1 METYQLGRS
10 RHNPARNPCDPL
22 LERTFAFTCFFLSCN
37 LENLLEGKV
46 LIERHNLTFLK
57 YMKSSWPFR
66 TSVNFE
72 SWGIII
78 EFIIRLFFLL
88 YHFTCWLKITQL
100 PKNSFL
106 VPILACLHLG
116 KFTSKVLFSLLQG
129 FVPVLWCC
137 GFFYQNLRM
146 CCWSWDLCQW

>member
-1 METYQLGRS
+1 MTGFSLRAQATQVRIFFFSFNLWGRNRKGGESRVTKDEEVETYQLGRS

-22 LERTFAFTCFFLSCN
+22 SERTFAFTCFLLSCN

-66 TSVNFE
+66 TAVNFE

-78 EFIIRLFFLL
+78 EFIIRLFF
-88 YHFTCWLKITQL
+88 YYIIL
-100 PKNSFL
+100 P
-106 VPILACLHLG
+106 V
-116 KFTSKVLFSLLQG
+116 
-129 FVPVLWCC
+129 
-137 GFFYQNLRM
+137 
-146 CCWSWDLCQW
+146 D